1 MAGRRGRQGRMD
13 KIKLLVKR
21 GGTREFSPPR
31 LERMLRDACFRFF
44 SGRELEVKAE
54 KVGDSKGDIK
64 EPLKI
69 EVRIPC
75 NLMNTLC
82 SADKGNSR
90 LREFAAELGKTAKRL
105 YSENG
110 WPVRRVELTFF
121 EFNEFAVAPSDVSW
135 SG

>member
-1 MAGRRGRQGRMD
+1 MD
-13 KIKLLVKR
+13 KIKFLVKG

-31 LERMLRDACFRFF
+31 LERMLRDVCLRFF
-44 SGRELEVKAE
+44 PSRELRGDEIKAE

-69 EVRIPC
+69 EVRVPC
-75 NLMNTLC
+75 NLMNILYL
-82 SADKGNSR
+82 AGEGNSR
-90 LREFAAELGKTAKRL
+90 LREFAAELGNTAKRL

-110 WPVRRVELTFF
+110 WPVRRVELTFS
-121 EFNEFAVAPSDVSW
+121 EFNEFAAAPSDVSW

>member
-1 MAGRRGRQGRMD
+1 
-13 KIKLLVKR
+13 
-21 GGTREFSPPR
+21 
-31 LERMLRDACFRFF
+31 MLKDVCLRFF
-44 SGRELEVKAE
+44 PDRKLSGSEIKAE
-54 KVGDSKGDIK
+54 RVGDSNGGTK

-69 EVRIPC
+69 EVRVPC
-75 NLMNTLC
+75 NLMNALC
-82 SADKGNSR
+82 SADEGNSR

-110 WPVRRVELTFF
+110 WPVRRVELTFS